1 MKKILLPMAVVV
13 VFVAAA
19 LGVYFGIVNK
29 NSVDL
34 SITME
39 NMTVNVGETVKIN
52 YQCSNK
58 DAEVMFESKN
68 SEIAEIVT
76 FGSVYYVKGVKA
88 GKVSISGT
96 FTYGKYRNSKQA
108 TVDVVESSETV
119 DSDEFD
125 INNIEIGNLS
135 TNLTYEN
142 LVFTLSSETGSFTI
156 KAANGFE
163 ITSQNISCT
172 NENININCQDIPG
185 AKLYIIS
192 CGESV
197 TYNLTISI
205 NGKTKT
211 FTLICE

>member
-39 NMTVNVGETVKIN
+39 NITVNVGETVKIN

-58 DAEVMFESKN
+58 DAEVVFESKN
-68 SEIAEIVT
+68 SEIAEIVS
-76 FGSVYYVKGVKA
+76 FGSIYYVKGVNA

-108 TVDVVESSETV
+108 TVDVVESSENV

-135 TNLTYEN
+135 ANLTYEN
-142 LVFTLSSETGSFTI
+142 LVFTLSSETGSFAI
-156 KAANGFE
+156 KAATGFE

-192 CGESV
+192 CGESG